1 MVAFKWNKKLHKIL
15 FSTIFLFGFFIK
27 RRLLYTFFHMFMKKE
42 NKIKWLASAHYHD
55 QIEFYFV
62 NKLGRLNIITKFIAS
77 TKKFQAIL
85 NYFHSHQIQKFT
97 LYCKPVSESIEKK
110 HERKNNNNN
119 NNTQGNKK
127 MKWRNRKIS
136 HSHFIFVKESFSQE
150 SLVSK

>member
-1 MVAFKWNKKLHKIL
+1 MIIIMVVFKWKKKRLHKIL

-97 LYCKPVSESIEKK
+97 LYCKPVSECIEKE
-110 HERKNNNNN
+110 HERKKIIIIIHKP
-119 NNTQGNKK
+119 TRRWSGETKK
-127 MKWRNRKIS
+127 SPIAILYLWKN
-136 HSHFIFVKESFSQE
+136 HFLKNH
-150 SLVSK
+150 